1 MAAPLDAV
9 VTAPRLITAA
19 GELTNGWV
27 AIAGDRIAAVGS
39 GVPPAAADVASGG
52 TGSVLVPGF
61 VDVHCHGG
69 GGADLLGTPTSEAT
83 EAASGRP
90 ASATAAAL
98 GAHRRAG
105 TTTTVASLV
114 TASFEDLEQQ
124 LHTLAP
130 LVQAGELAGTH
141 LEGPWLSPQRRG
153 AHDPQ
158 HLATPDPAQAA
169 RLLAAADGTLRMVTL
184 APELPGA
191 PELITLLTDAGV
203 TVAVGH
209 TDASYEQTAAAI
221 DAGARWATHLG
232 NAMAP
237 LHHRS
242 PGPALALLEDERVT
256 VELIADGHHLHP
268 SVVRTVLQLASGR
281 AVLVSDAMAAAAA
294 ADGSYTL
301 GGLPV
306 TVTDG
311 VARLPDDTL
320 AGSTLTLAEAVRQA
334 VQAGVP
340 LPAAVRAASSVPA
353 QRLGLDAVGDLAAGC
368 WADLVLLD
376 EALQVAGVWRHGRR
390 VDVT

>member
-39 GVPPAAADVASGG
+39 GVPPAAADVTSGG

-69 GGADLLGTPTSEAT
+69 GGADLLGTPISEAT

-124 LHTLAP
+124 LQTLAP
-130 LVQAGELAGTH
+130 LVRAGELAFTH

-153 AHDPQ
+153 AHDPR
-158 HLATPDPAQAA
+158 HLTTPDPAQAA

-191 PELITLLTDAGV
+191 TELITLLTDAGV

-256 VELIADGHHLHP
+256 VEVVADGHHLHP

-306 TVTDG
+306 TVVDG

-320 AGSTLTLAEAVRQA
+320 AGSTLTLADAVRQA

-340 LPAAVRAASSVPA
+340 LPTAVRAASSVPA
-353 QRLGLDAVGDLAAGC
+353 QRLGLDAVGDLRNGC

-376 EALQVAGVWRHGRR
+376 EALQVAGV
-390 VDVT
+390 

>member
-39 GVPPAAADVASGG
+39 GVPPAAADVTSGG

-69 GGADLLGTPTSEAT
+69 GGADLLGTPISEAT

-124 LHTLAP
+124 LQTLAP

-153 AHDPQ
+153 AHDGR

-169 RLLAAADGTLRMVTL
+169 RLLAAAEGTLRTVTL

-191 PELITLLTDAGV
+191 TELITLLTDAGV

-256 VELIADGHHLHP
+256 VE
-268 SVVRTVLQLASGR
+268 
-281 AVLVSDAMAAAAA
+281 
-294 ADGSYTL
+294 
-301 GGLPV
+301 
-306 TVTDG
+306 
-311 VARLPDDTL
+311 
-320 AGSTLTLAEAVRQA
+320 
-334 VQAGVP
+334 
-340 LPAAVRAASSVPA
+340 
-353 QRLGLDAVGDLAAGC
+353 
-368 WADLVLLD
+368 
-376 EALQVAGVWRHGRR
+376 
-390 VDVT
+390 

>member
-1 MAAPLDAV
+1 M

-39 GVPPAAADVASGG
+39 GVPPAAADVTSGG

-69 GGADLLGTPTSEAT
+69 GGADLLGTPISEAT

-124 LHTLAP
+124 LQTLAP

-153 AHDPQ
+153 AHDGR

-169 RLLAAADGTLRMVTL
+169 RLLAAAEGTLRTVTL

-191 PELITLLTDAGV
+191 TELITLLTDAGV

-306 TVTDG
+306 TVVDG

-340 LPAAVRAASSVPA
+340 LPTAVRAASSVPA
-353 QRLGLDAVGDLAAGC
+353 QRLGLDAVGDLRTGC

-376 EALQVAGVWRHGRR
+376 EALQVAAVWRHGRR